1 MSKKSK
7 EKDEAM
13 ASSEGFNLDG
23 ILSELGSFGKYQ
35 LLLLV
40 LLAFRDSFLA
50 MCNFNFVFT
59 AAEVNHRC
67 LVPECEPL
75 DSRFN
80 ASWTGFILN
89 DPRTCQRPESLRE
102 WNSSAPDNFT
112 SLLASSEFCLS
123 RRFVSNKTVACQ
135 ELVYENYNS
144 IVAEFNLGCEPWK
157 RTMIGTV
164 HNLGLV
170 FSFLLS
176 GFISDR
182 YGRKVVIVA
191 TPLAVGVAGLMK
203 SFSTNYWMLLILEFL
218 ETALGYGNASL
229 VLSLETVSQKRRVIF
244 SCIADMMSSFGS
256 AFFGLIAWKV
266 PYWRHLMRAIYAP
279 LLVVVFYIFL
289 VDEGVRWL
297 LAHNKKDEAVRVLNK
312 VAKINKITLS
322 SKAKEMLHSITE
334 QRSKADEAG
343 QHSPEKPHLASVLR
357 SKKMLLRVA
366 LIAGCFFCGM
376 FVYNGAIINSTTISG
391 DKYLNLSVLLLVAV
405 PTRIITALTLT
416 RFGRKAPICV
426 AYCLCATFFIVSAVV
441 PKSWACA
448 SVMLYVFGQMCT
460 NYGLFSISVVA
471 LEVFPTTARNSLTN
485 IANTVGRVGSVL
497 APQVPLLEQY
507 LSGMP
512 SIVFGIVSLCSAM
525 LTLLLPDTSRA
536 ALPDFVAEAE
546 KIGEEE
552 QTEDEEAAEQINT
565 ISRSVQQA
573 VDKTFI
579 GVIDKEN
586 PR

>member
-1 MSKKSK
+1 MGKKTK
-7 EKDEAM
+7 EKEEEM
-13 ASSEGFNLDG
+13 AANEGFNLDG

-35 LLLLV
+35 LLLLF

-59 AAEVNHRC
+59 AAEVLHRC
-67 LVPECEPL
+67 VVSECDAIDP
-75 DSRFN
+75 RFN
-80 ASWTGFILN
+80 ASWISYVLN
-89 DPRTCQRPESLRE
+89 DTKICQRPEPIAPALRE
-102 WNSSAPDNFT
+102 YDSGYCLPHHFDFNSS
-112 SLLASSEFCLS
+112 
-123 RRFVSNKTVACQ
+123 VACEQ
-135 ELVYENYNS
+135 IVYENYNS

-164 HNLGLV
+164 HNMGLV
-170 FSFLLS
+170 FSFLLL

-191 TPLAVGVAGLMK
+191 TPLAVGVAGLVK
-203 SFSTNYWMLLILEFL
+203 SFSVNYWMLLVFEFL

-244 SCIADMMSSFGS
+244 SCISDMMSSFGS
-256 AFFGLIAWKV
+256 AFFSLIAWKI

-322 SKAKEMLHSITE
+322 TKAKQMLRSITE
-334 QRSKADEAG
+334 QRTKADEAG
-343 QHSPEKPHLASVLR
+343 HPRPEKPHLALVLR

-366 LIAGCFFCGM
+366 LIAACFFCGM
-376 FVYNGAIINSTTISG
+376 FVFNGTIINSSTISG
-391 DKYLNLSVLLLVAV
+391 DRYLNMSILLLVAV

-416 RFGRKAPICV
+416 RYGRKAPICV
-426 AYCLCATFFIVSAVV
+426 AYCLCTMFFIMSAVI
-441 PKSWACA
+441 PKSWAWA
-448 SVMLYVFGQMCT
+448 SVVLYVFGKMCT
-460 NYGLFSISVVA
+460 DYGLFSICVVA
-471 LEVFPTTARNSLTN
+471 LEVFPTTSRNSLTN
-485 IANTVGRVGSVL
+485 IANTVGRLGTVL
-497 APQVPLLEQY
+497 APQVPLLEHY

-512 SIVFGIVSLCSAM
+512 SIVFGVVSLCSAM

-536 ALPDFVAEAE
+536 ALPDHIEEAE
-546 KIGEEE
+546 KIGDGEDGEEIP
-552 QTEDEEAAEQINT
+552 QFRDEEAGEINT
-565 ISRSVQQA
+565 ISRSVE
-573 VDKTFI
+573 KSCNNNI
-579 GVIDKEN
+579 GGLTDFVSKDSL
-586 PR
+586 R